1 MCVRERERESCVC
14 VFFFFASVYTSDY
27 VNICACV
34 SICLYCREG
43 KMRPDLEYVILEY
56 IILEYIF

>member
-1 MCVRERERESCVC
+1 MC

-34 SICLYCREG
+34 SICLHCREG
-43 KMRPDLEYVILEY
+43 KMRPDLEYIILEYIILEY